1 MSDIITQTTLQELA
15 RREMSIKD
23 LSVRSKVDRSTL
35 SRWLSGRRSIRVCQ
49 LARVMDALGLRIV
62 AQEHGRQTNT
72 FKDVSRQERLA
83 P

>member
-23 LSVRSKVDRSTL
+23 LSVRSKVGRSTL

-62 AQEHGRQTNT
+62 AQEHGHARGKHDQGHDCPRTH
-72 FKDVSRQERLA
+72 
-83 P
+83 